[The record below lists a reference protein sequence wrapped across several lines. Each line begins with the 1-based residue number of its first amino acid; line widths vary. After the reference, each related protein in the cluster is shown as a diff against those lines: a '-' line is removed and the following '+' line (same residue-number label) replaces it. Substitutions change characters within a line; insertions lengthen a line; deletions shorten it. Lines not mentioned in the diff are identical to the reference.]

1 MRFFILLI
9 LLLFTGSLYSQ
20 SDYLYEKSISY
31 FNNNKIDSAAY
42 FYRKAYKIN
51 PSSNS
56 KFVVTYSKILKI
68 LGKPDSSYFYLDKA
82 EYEIKKNNFPDSIL
96 LVYALKA
103 ELSRSTVSKSLND
116 RTISDADL
124 FFNRNKDIFN
134 NTDIVA
140 YYLNRKMASFNAFHS
155 LNKDTLKLIFDISDT
170 ILNLDSEIKNK
181 EIVAYT
187 LNEIAQV
194 YEYRVNTEGSREYY
208 EKANEYSESN
218 HLSSSLIDNS
228 INYARFIQ
236 IKEIDLK
243 GAIGLLQNI
252 EKQVDVEKDVFQALT
267 FYEYISDLYAAYG
280 DFENAHDYY
289 KKAAAKKL
297 EIERNKNNLYIKD
310 LEIENKIRIKQNE
323 LNLNKQ
329 KLEDVEKTQQLFYL
343 IVFLVLIGVL
353 VLVFYNKKINLKN
366 KELERLSN
374 ENEFLLSE
382 ANHRI
387 NNNLQLIT
395 ILISEELKKSNK
407 NETDGIEKILSKVDS
422 IATLHRHLYKS
433 VNKEKINI
441 QDYLTEIKSNFF
453 ELFEEHNITEKFHV
467 ESFEIKTDV
476 AMYLGLLL
484 TELYI
489 NTMKHAYHKEQS
501 IKLIDFELIVDNN
514 KFIYTYFNNG
524 EKGIN
529 KKIEPKL
536 ISKICRQLKVSYSIE
551 TTKGFKF
558 QFSKDI

>member
-9 LLLFTGSLYSQ
+9 LLFTGSLYSQ

-31 FNNNKIDSAAY
+31 FDNNKIDSAAY

-82 EYEIKKNNFPDSIL
+82 EYEIKKRNFPDSIL
-96 LVYALKA
+96 LIYALKA

-124 FFNRNKDIFN
+124 FFNRNKDIFA

-155 LNKDTLKLIFDISDT
+155 INKDTLKLIFDISDT
-170 ILNLDSEIKNK
+170 ILNLDSKIKNK

-208 EKANEYSESN
+208 EKANEYSASN

-243 GAIGLLQNI
+243 GAIDLLQNI

-329 KLEDVEKTQQLFYL
+329 KLEDVDTTT
-343 IVFLVLIGVL
+343 
-353 VLVFYNKKINLKN
+353 
-366 KELERLSN
+366 
-374 ENEFLLSE
+374 FLLNSFFGF
-382 ANHRI
+382 NRCFSFSF
-387 NNNLQLIT
+387 LQ
-395 ILISEELKKSNK
+395 
-407 NETDGIEKILSKVDS
+407 
-422 IATLHRHLYKS
+422 
-433 VNKEKINI
+433 
-441 QDYLTEIKSNFF
+441 
-453 ELFEEHNITEKFHV
+453 
-467 ESFEIKTDV
+467 
-476 AMYLGLLL
+476 
-484 TELYI
+484 
-489 NTMKHAYHKEQS
+489 
-501 IKLIDFELIVDNN
+501 
-514 KFIYTYFNNG
+514 
-524 EKGIN
+524 
-529 KKIEPKL
+529 
-536 ISKICRQLKVSYSIE
+536 
-551 TTKGFKF
+551 
-558 QFSKDI
+558 